1 MSEEIQPPPPQKKR
15 KKKKSNGVDCVV
27 AWANRRSLHGV
38 GFHRIEDHGVTLLT
52 VASWRGDLVS
62 VKYIP
67 SILRISEIY
76 ITHKKQEIGELYDIK
91 S

>member
-1 MSEEIQPPPPQKKR
+1 LGEKNILSEEIQPPPPQKKR

-62 VKYIP
+62 IKYI
-67 SILRISEIY
+67 SSFL
-76 ITHKKQEIGELYDIK
+76 
-91 S
+91 